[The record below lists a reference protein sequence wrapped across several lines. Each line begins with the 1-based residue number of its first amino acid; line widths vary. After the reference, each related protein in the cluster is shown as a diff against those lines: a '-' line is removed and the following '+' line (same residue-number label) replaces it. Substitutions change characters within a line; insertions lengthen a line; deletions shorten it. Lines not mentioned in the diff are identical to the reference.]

1 MLGCKLWLRSALSPS
16 IMRST
21 LVGQCF
27 HSRNEKI
34 HKDIFELFQP
44 LFQSLEA
51 WQDGEL
57 EKQRRNF
64 LYFLLHQVPVSS
76 NFSVLTRQKARQIAF
91 LIIHRGYKMN
101 PPSPPFECSY
111 MWGPSLVSSL
121 KDSSLHPSLRQP
133 ALDLI
138 QTILVSDA
146 ADLISS
152 ALSFHTRPS
161 IGRGAIKL
169 NDDEDD
175 DRPAFLPYGVEEEDF
190 GAWGGFSSQNMVVSR
205 E

>member
-1 MLGCKLWLRSALSPS
+1 
-16 IMRST
+16 
-21 LVGQCF
+21 
-27 HSRNEKI
+27 
-34 HKDIFELFQP
+34 
-44 LFQSLEA
+44 
-51 WQDGEL
+51 
-57 EKQRRNF
+57 
-64 LYFLLHQVPVSS
+64 
-76 NFSVLTRQKARQIAF
+76 
-91 LIIHRGYKMN
+91 MN
-101 PPSPPFECSY
+101 PPSPPFECSH

-138 QTILVSDA
+138 QTIMVSDA
-146 ADLISS
+146 AALISS

-161 IGRGAIKL
+161 IGRSAIKL